1 MVGIVLIDQK
11 CMFVKKGPTDH
22 KKSTYGIGIDASV
35 AKPSERSPESVGGD
49 VKPAGRVAVA
59 VLTA

>member
-1 MVGIVLIDQK
+1 MDQEHTYVRK
-11 CMFVKKGPTDH
+11 NSIDH
-22 KKSTYGIGIDASV
+22 KKGTYGIGIDASV
-35 AKPSERSPESVGGD
+35 AKPSERSQESVGGD